1 MHITKHILATCCLAT
16 WLVACDDDS
25 TSASG
30 DSPEPAS
37 SSEITSNS
45 EPTSSDKASSSSEVP
60 LSNEQAES
68 SSSAVDKQSSS
79 SSVESSSS
87 VKSSASVF
95 DGIII
100 QNGDVKTTVKK
111 YDQDSV
117 KVQAAGRFWLLMRDP
132 LNQSETEKLEK
143 LGIHRQRCYE
153 GYRYGFFNYNGSHQE
168 DISFMALCL
177 MKSEKDVQKSTIS
190 SNVFGFYNSFD
201 ADESVPDGIIF
212 KYREK
217 ETLVKRIDDDTT
229 SVQSAGRFWLISDEP
244 FSKTEW
250 ESLEGIGVNRV
261 SCTAL
266 HQDYLEMT
274 ICLAKSETDIEKSS
288 MTALLDGFYNTFTAD
303 DTTKLE
309 IDFSN
314 PAWVVE
320 NETVRGYVHCWDD
333 VPMENCKAIANA
345 CKAEEALIDNYVVII
360 TATPEAL
367 DCMASSRDVTD
378 INITLIMDEP
388 T

>member
-16 WLVACDDDS
+16 WLVACDDS

-100 QNGDVKTTVKK
+100 QNGDVKTTVKSF
-111 YDQDSV
+111 DQDSA
-117 KVQAAGRFWLLMRDP
+117 KIQAAGRFWLLVRGT
-132 LNQSETEKLEK
+132 LNKEEAEKLEK

-153 GYRYGFFNYNGSHQE
+153 GHRYGLYNYNGNYQDEFSY
-168 DISFMALCL
+168 MGLCL
-177 MKSEKDVQKSTIS
+177 MKSEKDVQKSTIN

-212 KYREK
+212 NYRDK

-229 SVQSAGRFWLISDEP
+229 SIQPAGRFWLISDEP
-244 FSKTEW
+244 YGKTQW
-250 ESLEGIGVNRV
+250 DSLEEIGVNRV

-274 ICLAKSETDIEKSS
+274 ICLAKSEIDIEKSS

-320 NETVRGYVHCWDD
+320 NETVQGYVHCWDD
-333 VPMENCKAIANA
+333 VPMENCKAIANS
-345 CKAEEALIDNYVVII
+345 CKAEEALIDNHVVII

-378 INITLIMDEP
+378 INITLIIDEP
-388 T
+388 M

>member
-1 MHITKHILATCCLAT
+1 MRITKHILSTCCLAL
-16 WLVACDDDS
+16 WLVACDDS

-100 QNGDVKTTVKK
+100 QNGDVKTTVKSF
-111 YDQDSV
+111 DQDSA
-117 KVQAAGRFWLLMRDP
+117 KIQAAGRFWLLVRGT
-132 LNQSETEKLEK
+132 LNKEEAEKLEK

-153 GYRYGFFNYNGSHQE
+153 GHRYGLYNYNGNYQDEFSY
-168 DISFMALCL
+168 MGLCL
-177 MKSEKDVQKSTIS
+177 MKSEKDVQKSTIN

-212 KYREK
+212 NYRDK

-229 SVQSAGRFWLISDEP
+229 SIQPAGRFWLISDEP
-244 FSKTEW
+244 YGKTQW
-250 ESLEGIGVNRV
+250 DSLEEIGVNRV

-274 ICLAKSETDIEKSS
+274 ICLAKSEIDIEKSS

-314 PAWVVE
+314 PNWVVE
-320 NETVRGYVHCWDD
+320 NETVQGYVHCWDD
-333 VPMENCKAIANA
+333 VPTESCKAIVNA
-345 CKAEEALIDNYVVII
+345 CKAEEALIDNHVVII

-378 INITLIMDEP
+378 INITLIVDEP

>member
-117 KVQAAGRFWLLMRDP
+117 KVQAAGRFWLLMHDP

-143 LGIHRQRCYE
+143 LE
-153 GYRYGFFNYNGSHQE
+153 
-168 DISFMALCL
+168 
-177 MKSEKDVQKSTIS
+177 EKLK
-190 SNVFGFYNSFD
+190 
-201 ADESVPDGIIF
+201 
-212 KYREK
+212 
-217 ETLVKRIDDDTT
+217 
-229 SVQSAGRFWLISDEP
+229 
-244 FSKTEW
+244 
-250 ESLEGIGVNRV
+250 
-261 SCTAL
+261 
-266 HQDYLEMT
+266 
-274 ICLAKSETDIEKSS
+274 
-288 MTALLDGFYNTFTAD
+288 
-303 DTTKLE
+303 
-309 IDFSN
+309 
-314 PAWVVE
+314 
-320 NETVRGYVHCWDD
+320 
-333 VPMENCKAIANA
+333 
-345 CKAEEALIDNYVVII
+345 
-360 TATPEAL
+360 
-367 DCMASSRDVTD
+367 
-378 INITLIMDEP
+378 
-388 T
+388 